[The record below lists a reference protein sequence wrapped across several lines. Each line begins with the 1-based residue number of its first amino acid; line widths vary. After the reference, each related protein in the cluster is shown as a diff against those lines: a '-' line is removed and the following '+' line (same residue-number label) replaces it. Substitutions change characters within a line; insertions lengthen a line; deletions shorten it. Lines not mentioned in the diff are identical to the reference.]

1 MPVNPITTAR
11 RWASATAIALGMFAL
26 TGCESV
32 KHPIDP
38 LTRSYE
44 PTNVST
50 REHLPIE
57 VRRVAVL
64 PSWSPQ
70 ELADSSY
77 AAVDRA
83 FQVALTRSARFEVV
97 PVSTDQM
104 REWVRD
110 ARVSSVGMIPANLIP
125 ALREQL
131 AADAVL
137 FIDITHHSAYPP
149 LALGLRTRLVRLD
162 DGTDL
167 WAADELFDASRANA
181 AAGAR
186 RHHAQ
191 GPDNPSDMSPTVLQS
206 PSRFAQYAAD
216 TLAETLPA
224 R

>member
-1 MPVNPITTAR
+1 VFTLA
-11 RWASATAIALGMFAL
+11 
-26 TGCESV
+26 GCESV

-44 PTNVST
+44 PTNIST

-64 PSWSPQ
+64 PAWSPR

-77 AAVDRA
+77 ASVDRA

-97 PVSTDQM
+97 PVSLEQM
-104 REWVRD
+104 REWVRTP
-110 ARVSSVGMIPANLIP
+110 RVSSVGMIPANLIP

-137 FIDITHHSAYPP
+137 FVDITHHSAYPP
-149 LALGLRTRLVRLD
+149 LSLGLRTRLVRLD

-167 WAADELFDASRANA
+167 WAADELFDAARANT

-186 RHHAQ
+186 RHHAK
-191 GPDNPSDMSPTVLQS
+191 GPDAPTDMSPTALQS
-206 PSRFAQYAAD
+206 PARFAQYAAD
-216 TLAETLPA
+216 TLARTLPA